1 MGVNKFNMKKIIKK
15 SKIDKHGLCLNEYE
29 NNFNNAK
36 IYFDRATGKSPEME
50 VSKAIANILKPK
62 IKNGSKLLDVGCA
75 CGHYYRSIKKR
86 VKKNFFYTG
95 TDPYEIFLDKAKI
108 AWKNDTNVNFLKG
121 NIYKLPFKK
130 NQFDLTICSNVFI
143 HLNKIKKPL
152 QELLRVTKGTIII
165 RTVVYDVSYKVQL
178 VYNNKWWKNT
188 DVKPKDEF
196 DKKKLRGE
204 YNHMIQ
210 FKFDAN
216 DIKAFSILGV
226 SVGLKWEQI
235 QGKFKTLVK
244 KFNPDINLGNKE
256 YEEKLKLITLAYTQ
270 LKNTYKEKI
279 DT

>member
-1 MGVNKFNMKKIIKK
+1 MGVNKFNMKKILKR

-36 IYFDRATGKSPEME
+36 VYFDRATGKSPEME

-62 IKNGSKLLDVGCA
+62 IKNGSRLLDVGCA
-75 CGHYYRSIKKR
+75 CGHYYRSIKKK
-86 VKKNFFYTG
+86 VKKDFFYTG
-95 TDPYEIFLDKAKI
+95 TDPYEIFLEKAKI
-108 AWKNDTNVNFLKG
+108 AWKNDANVNFLKG

-196 DKKKLRGE
+196 DKKGNPR
-204 YNHMIQ
+204 
-210 FKFDAN
+210 
-216 DIKAFSILGV
+216 AFSYFNILSKDFLEGTI
-226 SVGLKWEQI
+226 K
-235 QGKFKTLVK
+235 
-244 KFNPDINLGNKE
+244 DINKKAKVTFVKDNFFSKKKISSSSKKERRPLATRIIGDEQFSGCLMQPHYFVIIDLNK
-256 YEEKLKLITLAYTQ
+256 
-270 LKNTYKEKI
+270 
-279 DT
+279 

>member
-1 MGVNKFNMKKIIKK
+1 MGVNKFNMKKITKK
-15 SKIDKHGLCLNEYE
+15 SKIDEYGLCLNEYE

-196 DKKKLRGE
+196 DKNGNPR
-204 YNHMIQ
+204 
-210 FKFDAN
+210 
-216 DIKAFSILGV
+216 AFSYFNILSKDFLEGTI
-226 SVGLKWEQI
+226 K
-235 QGKFKTLVK
+235 
-244 KFNPDINLGNKE
+244 DINKKAKVTFIKDNFFSKKRISSSNK
-256 YEEKLKLITLAYTQ
+256 
-270 LKNTYKEKI
+270 KEKRPLATRI
-279 DT
+279 VGDEQFSGCLMQPHYFVIIKND

>member
-1 MGVNKFNMKKIIKK
+1 MGINKFNMKKITKK
-15 SKIDKHGLCLNEYE
+15 SKIDEYGLCLNEYE

-62 IKNGSKLLDVGCA
+62 IKSGSKLLDVGCA
-75 CGHYYRSIKKR
+75 CGHYYRSIKKI

-108 AWKNDTNVNFLKG
+108 AWRNDANVNFLKG

-196 DKKKLRGE
+196 DKNGNPR
-204 YNHMIQ
+204 
-210 FKFDAN
+210 
-216 DIKAFSILGV
+216 AFSYFNILSKDFLEGTI
-226 SVGLKWEQI
+226 K
-235 QGKFKTLVK
+235 
-244 KFNPDINLGNKE
+244 DINKKAKVTFIKDNFFSKKKISSSNK
-256 YEEKLKLITLAYTQ
+256 
-270 LKNTYKEKI
+270 KEKRPLATRI
-279 DT
+279 VGDEQFSGCLMQPHYFVIIKNN

>member
-15 SKIDKHGLCLNEYE
+15 SKIDEYGLCLNEYE

-62 IKNGSKLLDVGCA
+62 IKSGSKLLDVGCA
-75 CGHYYRSIKKR
+75 CGHYYRSIKKI

-108 AWKNDTNVNFLKG
+108 AWRNDTNVNFLKG

-196 DKKKLRGE
+196 DKNGNPR
-204 YNHMIQ
+204 
-210 FKFDAN
+210 
-216 DIKAFSILGV
+216 AFSYFNILSKDFLEGTI
-226 SVGLKWEQI
+226 K
-235 QGKFKTLVK
+235 
-244 KFNPDINLGNKE
+244 DINKKAKVTFIKDNFFSKKRISSSNK
-256 YEEKLKLITLAYTQ
+256 
-270 LKNTYKEKI
+270 KEKRPLATRI
-279 DT
+279 VGDEQFSGCLMQPHYFVIIKNN

>member
-1 MGVNKFNMKKIIKK
+1 MGVNQFDMKKNDKR

-62 IKNGSKLLDVGCA
+62 IKNGSRLLDVGCA
-75 CGHYYRSIKKR
+75 CGHYYRSIKKK
-86 VKKNFFYTG
+86 VKKDFFYTG

-108 AWKNDTNVNFLKG
+108 AWKNDANVNFLKG
-121 NIYKLPFKK
+121 NIYKLPFQK

-196 DKKKLRGE
+196 DKNGNPR
-204 YNHMIQ
+204 
-210 FKFDAN
+210 
-216 DIKAFSILGV
+216 AFSYFNILSKDFLEGTI
-226 SVGLKWEQI
+226 K
-235 QGKFKTLVK
+235 
-244 KFNPDINLGNKE
+244 DINKKAKVTFVKDNFFSKKKISSSNKKE
-256 YEEKLKLITLAYTQ
+256 RRPLATRIVEDEQFSGCLMQPHYFVII
-270 LKNTYKEKI
+270 NNN
-279 DT
+279 

>member
-50 VSKAIANILKPK
+50 VSKAIASILKPK
-62 IKNGSKLLDVGCA
+62 IKSGNKLLDVGCA

-196 DKKKLRGE
+196 DKNGNPR
-204 YNHMIQ
+204 
-210 FKFDAN
+210 
-216 DIKAFSILGV
+216 AFSYFNILSKDFLEGTI
-226 SVGLKWEQI
+226 K
-235 QGKFKTLVK
+235 
-244 KFNPDINLGNKE
+244 DINKKAKVTFIKDNFFSKKRISSSNK
-256 YEEKLKLITLAYTQ
+256 
-270 LKNTYKEKI
+270 KEKRPLATRI
-279 DT
+279 VGNEQFSGCLMQPHYFVIIKND

>member
-62 IKNGSKLLDVGCA
+62 IKSGNKLLDVGCA

-196 DKKKLRGE
+196 DKNGNPR
-204 YNHMIQ
+204 
-210 FKFDAN
+210 
-216 DIKAFSILGV
+216 AFSYFNILSKDFLEGTI
-226 SVGLKWEQI
+226 K
-235 QGKFKTLVK
+235 
-244 KFNPDINLGNKE
+244 DINKKAKVTFIKDNFFSKKRISSSNK
-256 YEEKLKLITLAYTQ
+256 
-270 LKNTYKEKI
+270 KEKRPLATRI
-279 DT
+279 VGDEQFSGCLMQPHYFVIIKND

>member
-1 MGVNKFNMKKIIKK
+1 MGVNKFNMKKNTKL
-15 SKIDKHGLCLNEYE
+15 SKIDEYGLCLNEYE

-36 IYFDRATGKSPEME
+36 IYYDRATGKSPEME

-75 CGHYYRSIKKR
+75 CGHYYRSIKKK
-86 VKKNFFYTG
+86 VKKIFFYTG

-108 AWKNDTNVNFLKG
+108 AWKNDENVNFIKG

-196 DKKKLRGE
+196 DKNGNPR
-204 YNHMIQ
+204 
-210 FKFDAN
+210 
-216 DIKAFSILGV
+216 AFSYFNILSKDFLEGTI
-226 SVGLKWEQI
+226 K
-235 QGKFKTLVK
+235 
-244 KFNPDINLGNKE
+244 DINKKAKIIFVKDNFFSKRKINSSNKKE
-256 YEEKLKLITLAYTQ
+256 RRPIATRIVGDEQFSGCLMQPHYFVII
-270 LKNTYKEKI
+270 KNN
-279 DT
+279 

>member
-50 VSKAIANILKPK
+50 VSKAIASILKPK
-62 IKNGSKLLDVGCA
+62 IKSGNKLLDVGCA

-196 DKKKLRGE
+196 DINGNPRAYSYFNILSKDFLEGSIKDINKKAKVTFIKDNFFSKKK
-204 YNHMIQ
+204 N
-210 FKFDAN
+210 
-216 DIKAFSILGV
+216 
-226 SVGLKWEQI
+226 
-235 QGKFKTLVK
+235 
-244 KFNPDINLGNKE
+244 
-256 YEEKLKLITLAYTQ
+256 
-270 LKNTYKEKI
+270 
-279 DT
+279 

>member
-15 SKIDKHGLCLNEYE
+15 SKIDEYGLCLNEYE

-62 IKNGSKLLDVGCA
+62 IKSGSKLLDVGCA
-75 CGHYYRSIKKR
+75 CGHYYRSIKKI

-121 NIYKLPFKK
+121 NISKLPFKK

-196 DKKKLRGE
+196 DKNGNPR
-204 YNHMIQ
+204 
-210 FKFDAN
+210 
-216 DIKAFSILGV
+216 AFSYFNILSKDFLEGTI
-226 SVGLKWEQI
+226 K
-235 QGKFKTLVK
+235 
-244 KFNPDINLGNKE
+244 DINKKAKVTFIKDNFFSKKKISSSNK
-256 YEEKLKLITLAYTQ
+256 
-270 LKNTYKEKI
+270 KEKRPLATRI
-279 DT
+279 VGDEQFSGCLMQPHYFVIIKNN

>member
-108 AWKNDTNVNFLKG
+108 AWRNDANVNFLKG

-196 DKKKLRGE
+196 DKNGNPR
-204 YNHMIQ
+204 
-210 FKFDAN
+210 
-216 DIKAFSILGV
+216 AFSYFNILSKDFLEGTI
-226 SVGLKWEQI
+226 K
-235 QGKFKTLVK
+235 
-244 KFNPDINLGNKE
+244 DINKKAKVTFIKDNFFSKKRISSSNK
-256 YEEKLKLITLAYTQ
+256 
-270 LKNTYKEKI
+270 KEKRPLATRI
-279 DT
+279 VGDEQFSGCLMQPHYFVIIKND

>member
-1 MGVNKFNMKKIIKK
+1 MGVNKFNMKKITKK
-15 SKIDKHGLCLNEYE
+15 SKIDEYGLCLNEYE

-62 IKNGSKLLDVGCA
+62 IKSGSKLLDVGCA
-75 CGHYYRSIKKR
+75 CGHYYRSIKKI

-108 AWKNDTNVNFLKG
+108 AWRNDANVNFLKG

-196 DKKKLRGE
+196 DKNGNPR
-204 YNHMIQ
+204 
-210 FKFDAN
+210 
-216 DIKAFSILGV
+216 AFSYFNILSKDFLEGTI
-226 SVGLKWEQI
+226 K
-235 QGKFKTLVK
+235 
-244 KFNPDINLGNKE
+244 DINKKAKVTFIKDNFFSKKKISSSNK
-256 YEEKLKLITLAYTQ
+256 
-270 LKNTYKEKI
+270 KEKRPLATRI
-279 DT
+279 VGDEQFSGCLMQPHYFVIIKND

>member
-62 IKNGSKLLDVGCA
+62 IKSGSKLLDVGCA

-196 DKKKLRGE
+196 DKNGNPR
-204 YNHMIQ
+204 
-210 FKFDAN
+210 
-216 DIKAFSILGV
+216 AFSYFNILSKDFLEGTI
-226 SVGLKWEQI
+226 K
-235 QGKFKTLVK
+235 
-244 KFNPDINLGNKE
+244 DINKKAKVTFIKDNFFSKKRISSSNK
-256 YEEKLKLITLAYTQ
+256 
-270 LKNTYKEKI
+270 KEKRPLATRI
-279 DT
+279 VGDEQFSGCLMQPHYFVIIKND

>member
-1 MGVNKFNMKKIIKK
+1 MGVNKFNMKKITKK
-15 SKIDKHGLCLNEYE
+15 SKIDEYGLCLNEYE

-62 IKNGSKLLDVGCA
+62 IKSGSKLLDVGCA
-75 CGHYYRSIKKR
+75 CGHYYRSIKKI

-108 AWKNDTNVNFLKG
+108 AWRNDANVNFLKG

-196 DKKKLRGE
+196 DKNGNPR
-204 YNHMIQ
+204 
-210 FKFDAN
+210 
-216 DIKAFSILGV
+216 AFSYFNILSKDFLEGTI
-226 SVGLKWEQI
+226 K
-235 QGKFKTLVK
+235 
-244 KFNPDINLGNKE
+244 DINKKAKVTFIKDNFFSKKKISSSNK
-256 YEEKLKLITLAYTQ
+256 
-270 LKNTYKEKI
+270 KEKRPLATRI
-279 DT
+279 VGDEQFSGCLMQPHYFVIINNN

>member
-196 DKKKLRGE
+196 DKNGNPR
-204 YNHMIQ
+204 
-210 FKFDAN
+210 
-216 DIKAFSILGV
+216 AFSYFNILSKDFLEGTI
-226 SVGLKWEQI
+226 K
-235 QGKFKTLVK
+235 
-244 KFNPDINLGNKE
+244 DINKKAKVTFIKDNFFSKKRISSSNK
-256 YEEKLKLITLAYTQ
+256 
-270 LKNTYKEKI
+270 KEKRPLATRI
-279 DT
+279 VGDEQFSGCLMQPHYFVIIKND

>member
-1 MGVNKFNMKKIIKK
+1 MGVNKFNMKKITKK
-15 SKIDKHGLCLNEYE
+15 SKIDEYGLCLNEYE

-62 IKNGSKLLDVGCA
+62 IKSGSKLLDVGCA
-75 CGHYYRSIKKR
+75 CGHYYRSIKKI

-108 AWKNDTNVNFLKG
+108 AWRNDANVNFLKG

-196 DKKKLRGE
+196 DKNGNPR
-204 YNHMIQ
+204 
-210 FKFDAN
+210 
-216 DIKAFSILGV
+216 AFSYFNILSKDFLEGAI
-226 SVGLKWEQI
+226 K
-235 QGKFKTLVK
+235 
-244 KFNPDINLGNKE
+244 DINKKAKVTFIKDNFFSKKKISASETKE
-256 YEEKLKLITLAYTQ
+256 RRPLATRIIGDEQFSGCLMQPHYFVVI
-270 LKNTYKEKI
+270 KNN
-279 DT
+279 

>member
-1 MGVNKFNMKKIIKK
+1 MGVNKFNMKKITKK
-15 SKIDKHGLCLNEYE
+15 SKIDEYGLCLNEYE

-62 IKNGSKLLDVGCA
+62 IKSGSKLLDVGCA

-196 DKKKLRGE
+196 DKNGNPR
-204 YNHMIQ
+204 
-210 FKFDAN
+210 
-216 DIKAFSILGV
+216 AFSYFNILSKDFLEGTI
-226 SVGLKWEQI
+226 K
-235 QGKFKTLVK
+235 
-244 KFNPDINLGNKE
+244 DINKKAKVTFIKDNFFSKKRISSSNK
-256 YEEKLKLITLAYTQ
+256 
-270 LKNTYKEKI
+270 KEKRPLATRI
-279 DT
+279 VGDEQFSGCLMQPHYFVIIKNN

>member
-1 MGVNKFNMKKIIKK
+1 MGVNKFNMKKILKK

-36 IYFDRATGKSPEME
+36 VYFDRATGKSPEME

-62 IKNGSKLLDVGCA
+62 IKNGSRLLDVGCA
-75 CGHYYRSIKKR
+75 CGHYYRSIKKK
-86 VKKNFFYTG
+86 VKKDFFYTG

-108 AWKNDTNVNFLKG
+108 AWKNDANVNFLKG
-121 NIYKLPFKK
+121 NIYKLPFQK

-196 DKKKLRGE
+196 DKKGNPR
-204 YNHMIQ
+204 
-210 FKFDAN
+210 
-216 DIKAFSILGV
+216 AFSYFNILSKDFLEGTI
-226 SVGLKWEQI
+226 K
-235 QGKFKTLVK
+235 
-244 KFNPDINLGNKE
+244 DINKKAKVTFVKDNFFSKKKISSSNKKE
-256 YEEKLKLITLAYTQ
+256 RRPLATRIVEDEQFSGCLMQPHYFVII
-270 LKNTYKEKI
+270 NNN
-279 DT
+279 

>member
-50 VSKAIANILKPK
+50 VSKAIANILKSK
-62 IKNGSKLLDVGCA
+62 IKSGNKLLDVGCA

-196 DKKKLRGE
+196 DKNGNPR
-204 YNHMIQ
+204 
-210 FKFDAN
+210 
-216 DIKAFSILGV
+216 AFSYFNILSKDFLEGTI
-226 SVGLKWEQI
+226 K
-235 QGKFKTLVK
+235 
-244 KFNPDINLGNKE
+244 DINKKAKVTFIKDNFFSKKKISSSNK
-256 YEEKLKLITLAYTQ
+256 
-270 LKNTYKEKI
+270 KEKRPLATRI
-279 DT
+279 VGDEQFSGCLMQPHYFVIIKND

>member
-1 MGVNKFNMKKIIKK
+1 MGVNKFNMKKITKK
-15 SKIDKHGLCLNEYE
+15 SKIDEYGLCLNEYE

-36 IYFDRATGKSPEME
+36 IYFDRATGKLPEME

-62 IKNGSKLLDVGCA
+62 IKSGSKLLDVGCA
-75 CGHYYRSIKKR
+75 CGHYYRSIKKI

-108 AWKNDTNVNFLKG
+108 AWRNDANVNFLKG

-196 DKKKLRGE
+196 DKNGNPR
-204 YNHMIQ
+204 
-210 FKFDAN
+210 
-216 DIKAFSILGV
+216 AFSYFNILSKDFLEGTI
-226 SVGLKWEQI
+226 K
-235 QGKFKTLVK
+235 
-244 KFNPDINLGNKE
+244 DINKKAKVTFIKDNFFSKKRISSSNK
-256 YEEKLKLITLAYTQ
+256 
-270 LKNTYKEKI
+270 KEKRPLATRI
-279 DT
+279 VGDEQFSGCLMQPHYFVIIKND

>member
-15 SKIDKHGLCLNEYE
+15 SKIDEYGLCLNEYE

-62 IKNGSKLLDVGCA
+62 IKSGSKLLDVGCA
-75 CGHYYRSIKKR
+75 CGHYYRSIKKI

-108 AWKNDTNVNFLKG
+108 AWRNDTNVNFLKG

-196 DKKKLRGE
+196 DKNGNPR
-204 YNHMIQ
+204 
-210 FKFDAN
+210 
-216 DIKAFSILGV
+216 AFSYFNILSKDFLEGTI
-226 SVGLKWEQI
+226 K
-235 QGKFKTLVK
+235 
-244 KFNPDINLGNKE
+244 DINKKAKVTFIKDNFFSKKRISSSNK
-256 YEEKLKLITLAYTQ
+256 
-270 LKNTYKEKI
+270 KEKRPLATRI
-279 DT
+279 VGDEQFSGCLMQPHYFVIIKND

>member
-62 IKNGSKLLDVGCA
+62 IKSGSKLLDVGCA
-75 CGHYYRSIKKR
+75 CGHYYRSIKKI

-108 AWKNDTNVNFLKG
+108 AWRNDANVNFLKG

-196 DKKKLRGE
+196 DKNGNPR
-204 YNHMIQ
+204 
-210 FKFDAN
+210 
-216 DIKAFSILGV
+216 AFSYFNILSKDFLEGTI
-226 SVGLKWEQI
+226 K
-235 QGKFKTLVK
+235 
-244 KFNPDINLGNKE
+244 DINKKAKVTFIKDNFFSKKKISSSNK
-256 YEEKLKLITLAYTQ
+256 
-270 LKNTYKEKI
+270 KEKRPLATRI
-279 DT
+279 VGDEQFSGCLMQPHYFVIIKNN

>member
-15 SKIDKHGLCLNEYE
+15 SKIDEYGLCLNEYE

-62 IKNGSKLLDVGCA
+62 IKSGSKLLDVGCA

-196 DKKKLRGE
+196 DKNGNPR
-204 YNHMIQ
+204 
-210 FKFDAN
+210 
-216 DIKAFSILGV
+216 AFSYFNILSKDFLEGTI
-226 SVGLKWEQI
+226 K
-235 QGKFKTLVK
+235 
-244 KFNPDINLGNKE
+244 DINKKAKVTFIKDNFFSKKRISSSNK
-256 YEEKLKLITLAYTQ
+256 
-270 LKNTYKEKI
+270 KEKRPLATRI
-279 DT
+279 VGDEQFSGCLMQPHYFVIIKND

>member
-1 MGVNKFNMKKIIKK
+1 MGVNKFNMKKITKK
-15 SKIDKHGLCLNEYE
+15 SKIDEYGLCLNEYE

-62 IKNGSKLLDVGCA
+62 IKSGSKLLDVGCA
-75 CGHYYRSIKKR
+75 CGHYYRSIKKI

-108 AWKNDTNVNFLKG
+108 AWRNDANVNFLKG

-196 DKKKLRGE
+196 DKNGNPR
-204 YNHMIQ
+204 
-210 FKFDAN
+210 
-216 DIKAFSILGV
+216 AFSYFNILSKDFLEGTI
-226 SVGLKWEQI
+226 K
-235 QGKFKTLVK
+235 
-244 KFNPDINLGNKE
+244 DINKKAKVTFIKDNFFSKKRISSSNK
-256 YEEKLKLITLAYTQ
+256 
-270 LKNTYKEKI
+270 KEKRPLATRI
-279 DT
+279 VGDEQFSGCLMQPHYFVIIKNN

>member
-1 MGVNKFNMKKIIKK
+1 MGVNQFDMKMILKK
-15 SKIDKHGLCLNEYE
+15 SKIDEHGLCLNEYE

-62 IKNGSKLLDVGCA
+62 IKNGSRLLDVGCA
-75 CGHYYRSIKKR
+75 CGHYYRSIKKK
-86 VKKNFFYTG
+86 VKKDFFYTG

-108 AWKNDTNVNFLKG
+108 AWKNDANVNFLKG

-196 DKKKLRGE
+196 DKNGNPR
-204 YNHMIQ
+204 
-210 FKFDAN
+210 
-216 DIKAFSILGV
+216 AFSYFNILSKDFLEGTI
-226 SVGLKWEQI
+226 K
-235 QGKFKTLVK
+235 
-244 KFNPDINLGNKE
+244 DINKKAKVTFVKDNFFSKKKINSSNKKE
-256 YEEKLKLITLAYTQ
+256 RRPLATRIVGDEQFSGCLMQPHYFVII
-270 LKNTYKEKI
+270 KNN
-279 DT
+279 

>member
-1 MGVNKFNMKKIIKK
+1 MGVNKFNMKKITKK
-15 SKIDKHGLCLNEYE
+15 SKIDEYGLCLNEYE

-196 DKKKLRGE
+196 DKNGNPR
-204 YNHMIQ
+204 
-210 FKFDAN
+210 
-216 DIKAFSILGV
+216 AFSYFNILSKDFLEGTI
-226 SVGLKWEQI
+226 K
-235 QGKFKTLVK
+235 
-244 KFNPDINLGNKE
+244 DINKKAKVTFIKDNFFSKKRISSSNK
-256 YEEKLKLITLAYTQ
+256 
-270 LKNTYKEKI
+270 KEKRPLATRI
-279 DT
+279 VGNEQFSGCLMQPHYFVIIKND

>member
-62 IKNGSKLLDVGCA
+62 IKSGSKLLDVGCA
-75 CGHYYRSIKKR
+75 CGHYYRSIKKI

-108 AWKNDTNVNFLKG
+108 AWRNDANVNFLKG

-196 DKKKLRGE
+196 DKNGNPR
-204 YNHMIQ
+204 
-210 FKFDAN
+210 
-216 DIKAFSILGV
+216 AFSYFNILSKDFLEGTI
-226 SVGLKWEQI
+226 K
-235 QGKFKTLVK
+235 
-244 KFNPDINLGNKE
+244 DINKKAKVTFIKDNFFSKKRISSSNK
-256 YEEKLKLITLAYTQ
+256 
-270 LKNTYKEKI
+270 KEKRPLATRI
-279 DT
+279 VGDEQFSGCLMQPHYFVIIKNN

>member
-62 IKNGSKLLDVGCA
+62 IKSGSKLLDVGCA
-75 CGHYYRSIKKR
+75 CGHYYRSIKKI

-108 AWKNDTNVNFLKG
+108 AWRNDTNVNFLKG

-196 DKKKLRGE
+196 DKNGNPR
-204 YNHMIQ
+204 
-210 FKFDAN
+210 
-216 DIKAFSILGV
+216 AFSYFNILSKDFLEGTI
-226 SVGLKWEQI
+226 K
-235 QGKFKTLVK
+235 
-244 KFNPDINLGNKE
+244 DINKKAKVTFIKDNFFSKKRISSSNK
-256 YEEKLKLITLAYTQ
+256 
-270 LKNTYKEKI
+270 KEKRPLATRI
-279 DT
+279 VGDEQFSGCLMQPHYFVIIKND

>member
-15 SKIDKHGLCLNEYE
+15 SKIDEHGLCLNEYE

-36 IYFDRATGKSPEME
+36 IYYDRATGKSPEME
-50 VSKAIANILKPK
+50 VSKAIASILKPK

-108 AWKNDTNVNFLKG
+108 AWKNDSNVDFLKG

-196 DKKKLRGE
+196 DKNGNPR
-204 YNHMIQ
+204 
-210 FKFDAN
+210 
-216 DIKAFSILGV
+216 AFSYFNILSKDFLEGTI
-226 SVGLKWEQI
+226 K
-235 QGKFKTLVK
+235 
-244 KFNPDINLGNKE
+244 DINKRAKVTFVKDNFFSKKKIRSSNKKE
-256 YEEKLKLITLAYTQ
+256 RRPLATRIVGEEQFSGCLMQPHYFVII
-270 LKNTYKEKI
+270 KNN
-279 DT
+279 

>member
-196 DKKKLRGE
+196 DKNGNPR
-204 YNHMIQ
+204 
-210 FKFDAN
+210 
-216 DIKAFSILGV
+216 AFSYFNILSKDFLEGTI
-226 SVGLKWEQI
+226 K
-235 QGKFKTLVK
+235 
-244 KFNPDINLGNKE
+244 DINKKAKVTFIKDNFFSKKRISSSNK
-256 YEEKLKLITLAYTQ
+256 
-270 LKNTYKEKI
+270 KEKRPI
-279 DT
+279 ATRIVGDEQFSGCLMQPHYFVIIKND

>member
-1 MGVNKFNMKKIIKK
+1 MGVNKFNMKKITKK
-15 SKIDKHGLCLNEYE
+15 SKIDEYGLCLNEYE

-62 IKNGSKLLDVGCA
+62 IKSGSKLLDVGCA
-75 CGHYYRSIKKR
+75 CGHYYRSIKKI

-108 AWKNDTNVNFLKG
+108 AWRNDANVNFLKG

-196 DKKKLRGE
+196 DKNGNPR
-204 YNHMIQ
+204 
-210 FKFDAN
+210 
-216 DIKAFSILGV
+216 AFSYFNILSKDFLEGTI
-226 SVGLKWEQI
+226 K
-235 QGKFKTLVK
+235 
-244 KFNPDINLGNKE
+244 DINKKAKVTFIKDNFFSKKKISSSNK
-256 YEEKLKLITLAYTQ
+256 
-270 LKNTYKEKI
+270 KEKRPLATRI
-279 DT
+279 VGDEQFSGCLMQPHYFVIIKNN

>member
-196 DKKKLRGE
+196 DKNGNPR
-204 YNHMIQ
+204 
-210 FKFDAN
+210 
-216 DIKAFSILGV
+216 AFSYFNILSKDFLEGTI
-226 SVGLKWEQI
+226 K
-235 QGKFKTLVK
+235 
-244 KFNPDINLGNKE
+244 DINKKAKVTFIKDNFFSKKRISSSNK
-256 YEEKLKLITLAYTQ
+256 
-270 LKNTYKEKI
+270 KEKRPLATRI
-279 DT
+279 VGNEQFSGCLMQPHYFVIIKND

>member
-62 IKNGSKLLDVGCA
+62 IKSGNKLLDVGCA

-196 DKKKLRGE
+196 DKNGNPR
-204 YNHMIQ
+204 
-210 FKFDAN
+210 
-216 DIKAFSILGV
+216 AFSYFNILSKDFLEGTI
-226 SVGLKWEQI
+226 K
-235 QGKFKTLVK
+235 
-244 KFNPDINLGNKE
+244 DINKKAKVTFIKDNFFSKKRISSSNK
-256 YEEKLKLITLAYTQ
+256 
-270 LKNTYKEKI
+270 KEKRPLATRI
-279 DT
+279 VGDEQFSGCLMQPHYFVIIKNN

>member
-62 IKNGSKLLDVGCA
+62 IKSGNKLLDVGCA
-75 CGHYYRSIKKR
+75 CGHFYKSIKKR

-196 DKKKLRGE
+196 DKNGNPR
-204 YNHMIQ
+204 
-210 FKFDAN
+210 
-216 DIKAFSILGV
+216 AFSYFNILSKDFLEGTI
-226 SVGLKWEQI
+226 K
-235 QGKFKTLVK
+235 
-244 KFNPDINLGNKE
+244 DINKKAKVTFIKDNFFSKKRISSSNK
-256 YEEKLKLITLAYTQ
+256 
-270 LKNTYKEKI
+270 KEKRPLATRI
-279 DT
+279 VGDEQFSGCLMQPHYFVIIKND

>member
-62 IKNGSKLLDVGCA
+62 IKSGSKLLDVGCA
-75 CGHYYRSIKKR
+75 CGHYYRSIKKI

-108 AWKNDTNVNFLKG
+108 AWRNDANVNFLKG

-196 DKKKLRGE
+196 DKNGNPR
-204 YNHMIQ
+204 
-210 FKFDAN
+210 
-216 DIKAFSILGV
+216 AFSYFNILSKDFLEGTI
-226 SVGLKWEQI
+226 K
-235 QGKFKTLVK
+235 
-244 KFNPDINLGNKE
+244 DINKKAKVTFIKDNFFSKKKISSSNK
-256 YEEKLKLITLAYTQ
+256 
-270 LKNTYKEKI
+270 KEKRPLATRI
-279 DT
+279 VGDEQFSGCLMQPHYFVIIKND

>member
-1 MGVNKFNMKKIIKK
+1 MKKNDKR

-36 IYFDRATGKSPEME
+36 VYFDRATGKSPEME

-130 NQFDLTICSNVFI
+130 DQFDLTICSNVFI

-152 QELLRVTKGTIII
+152 QELLRVTKGAIII

-196 DKKKLRGE
+196 DKNGNPR
-204 YNHMIQ
+204 
-210 FKFDAN
+210 
-216 DIKAFSILGV
+216 AFSYFNILSKDFLEGTI
-226 SVGLKWEQI
+226 K
-235 QGKFKTLVK
+235 
-244 KFNPDINLGNKE
+244 DINKKAKVTFIKDNFFSKKRISSSNK
-256 YEEKLKLITLAYTQ
+256 
-270 LKNTYKEKI
+270 KEKRPLATRI
-279 DT
+279 VGDEQFSGCLMQPHYFVIIENK